1 MKRIT
6 AWLLALG
13 LVVTCTFPAHAGEMK
28 DTGNGVTVSPT
39 ASSLGTR
46 TTTTVSETDM
56 TPTSSPEKTE
66 GEGVLPSATPEGSGE
81 PGGTVTPLPSPKT
94 TPVSYEGASPSA
106 SASAS
111 PTSSADAVPSSSPS
125 VSPSVSPSASPTGL
139 PEGEVLPSSS
149 DGGDWNSANA
159 SDNPRGGV
167 EVILRNALP
176 IAPNAKIN
184 MVVKECPVISV
195 NFVMS
200 GFFHCI
206 SLLLCPSSIQI
217 LPSSLRCL
225 SIGKIAAFV
234 STACTKSSAF
244 FL

>member
-66 GEGVLPSATPEGSGE
+66 GEEVLPSATPEGSGE

-111 PTSSADAVPSSSPS
+111 PTSSADAV
-125 VSPSVSPSASPTGL
+125 
-139 PEGEVLPSSS
+139 
-149 DGGDWNSANA
+149 
-159 SDNPRGGV
+159 
-167 EVILRNALP
+167 
-176 IAPNAKIN
+176 
-184 MVVKECPVISV
+184 
-195 NFVMS
+195 
-200 GFFHCI
+200 
-206 SLLLCPSSIQI
+206 Q
-217 LPSSLRCL
+217 
-225 SIGKIAAFV
+225 
-234 STACTKSSAF
+234 
-244 FL
+244 